1 MGTRTCG
8 TLTVLGLCALTLGA
22 ATGEMARAGAQG
34 GIPPEVVAQYVYA
47 IVQADRTL
55 YTTHVVER
63 MEELGKAVAAE
74 QWKKQGAL
82 PLPVQMLLMAGE
94 EIEGQGINLRIR
106 LTSLW
111 PINKTN
117 GPADDFERVGLERVA
132 KQPKRPYTGITTQD
146 GKRVFKAIYAD
157 RAVTQA
163 CVACH
168 NGHVVSGKPDLK
180 LYDVM
185 GGIVISFPSP

>member
-1 MGTRTCG
+1 MRRITFGS
-8 TLTVLGLCALTLGA
+8 LTFLGFCALTLGA
-22 ATGEMARAGAQG
+22 VTGEMARSGAQG
-34 GIPPEVVAQYVYA
+34 GIPPEVVAEYVYA

-63 MEELGKAVAAE
+63 MEERGVAVATE
-74 QWKKQGAL
+74 HWKQQGGL

-94 EIEGQGINLRIR
+94 EIEGQGVNLRVR
-106 LTSLW
+106 LASLW
-111 PINKTN
+111 PINKAN
-117 GPADDFERVGLERVA
+117 GPLDDFERVGLESVA
-132 KQPKRPYTGITTQD
+132 KEPKRPYTGIITQE

-168 NGHVVSGKPDLK
+168 NGHVPREKHNLK

>member
-1 MGTRTCG
+1 MRTRICA
-8 TLTVLGLCALTLGA
+8 TLTFFILCALTLGA
-22 ATGEMARAGAQG
+22 GTEETARADAQR
-34 GIPPEVVAQYVYA
+34 GIPPEVVAEYVYA

-63 MEELGKAVAAE
+63 MEEFGVVATE
-74 QWKKQGAL
+74 QWKQQRAL

-94 EIEGQGINLRIR
+94 EIEGQGSNLRIR
-106 LTSLW
+106 LASLW

-132 KQPKRPYTGITTQD
+132 KEPKRPYTGIVTQE
-146 GKRVFKAIYAD
+146 GKRFFKAIYAD

-168 NGHVVSGKPDLK
+168 NGHVLSGKPDLN